1 MEKVGFAA
9 CSTDIEGCCCLDLL
23 SNCGGNTGGGCLAP
37 LCEGVVSSSGS
48 FDVDVTFDVAV
59 CGLDRVLEASS
70 FTGGVGAAG
79 SSTGSAPSGPRGPA
93 ESSRLSRVVDCVI
106 LTWRRGPRDFEGAG
120 LAETGDGELVDS
132 GTVASGREGCS
143 TLSVSTLAMLSHGI
157 RSGYQL
163 PVHCLLLPWQGCGL
177 SRIAKGRLRLDVS
190 LMVAV
195 DAVWQRV
202 DWLTVPG

>member
-1 MEKVGFAA
+1 M
-9 CSTDIEGCCCLDLL
+9 DGCCCLDLL
-23 SNCGGNTGGGCLAP
+23 SNCGGCTGGGSLAP
-37 LCEGVVSSSGS
+37 LCEGLASSSGS

-106 LTWRRGPRDFEGAG
+106 LTWRRGPRDLEGAG
-120 LAETGDGELVDS
+120 LAETGDVALVVS

-143 TLSVSTLAMLSHGI
+143 KLSVSTLAMLSHGI
-157 RSGYQL
+157 KSVYQL
-163 PVHCLLLPWQGCGL
+163 PVRCLLLLWQGCGS
-177 SRIAKGRLRLDVS
+177 SRIAKGRLGLEVS
-190 LMVAV
+190 LSVAV
-195 DAVWQRV
+195 GAVWQRV
-202 DWLTVPG
+202 NWLTVPG